1 MSKLFPTIIEYILI
15 NYVNFYFSFKNS
27 PFSCFSR
34 NNNNYNKT
42 SIFISKKEYTEQI
55 NRRVFTNFCKLI
67 NL

>member
-34 NNNNYNKT
+34 NNNNNKT

-55 NRRVFTNFCKLI
+55 NRRVFTNECQT
-67 NL
+67 